1 MIFPLM
7 AQNAHDRHEN
17 GREKGMR
24 NIAKIGLCLLT
35 ACSMAAC
42 SASADEHVG
51 QAQGYG
57 GTLKVRVKTEN
68 GKLSTV
74 EVLEHHET
82 LDVGTRAIDQ
92 LPSAM
97 AAAGTWDVDAVS
109 GATITSNAMKDAVRT
124 AMGEADPET
133 TASTQPAASSETRT
147 GLGIACNGRIGP
159 GTDSEGQQ
167 VYSFNVVFAQG
178 VFDAEGR
185 VQSLNID
192 QLEVLTP
199 NGGGKASFSGFPGQG
214 DATEESFQQQ
224 IADWVTKGQLGDEY
238 KLTSGSWR
246 QQVDAYQRLFEGKT
260 VDEIEAWFDKFC
272 SEETGRPLQK
282 DTENEADLTKYNAL
296 SDEEKSQLADVVSTA
311 TISLRDEHGDIL
323 TAIRRAWEAAQ

>member
-1 MIFPLM
+1 
-7 AQNAHDRHEN
+7 
-17 GREKGMR
+17 MR
-24 NIAKIGLCLLT
+24 NIAKIALCLLA

-57 GTLKVRVKTEN
+57 GTLKVRIKMED
-68 GKLSTV
+68 GKLHHV

-82 LDVGTRAIDQ
+82 QDVGTRAIDQ
-92 LPSAM
+92 LPDAM
-97 AAAGTWDVDAVS
+97 AEAGTWDVDAVS
-109 GATITSNAMKDAVRT
+109 GATITSSALKEAVRT
-124 AMGEADPET
+124 AMGEAAPET
-133 TASTQPAASSETRT
+133 APSTQPAASETKT

-159 GTDSEGQQ
+159 GTGSDDQQ

-178 VFDAEGR
+178 AFDSEGR

-199 NGGGKASFSGFPGQG
+199 NGGGKAAFSGFPGQG
-214 DATEESFQQQ
+214 DVTEEAFQEQVSG
-224 IADWVTKGQLGDEY
+224 WVTKGQLGDEY
-238 KLTSGSWR
+238 RLTAGSWR
-246 QQVDAYQRLFEGKT
+246 QQVDAYQRLFVGKT
-260 VDEIEAWFDKFC
+260 VEEIEAWFDAFC
-272 SEETGRPLQK
+272 SDETGRPLQK

-296 SDEEKSQLADVVSTA
+296 SDEEKSQLADVVSSA
-311 TISLRDEHGDIL
+311 TISLRDEHGDLL